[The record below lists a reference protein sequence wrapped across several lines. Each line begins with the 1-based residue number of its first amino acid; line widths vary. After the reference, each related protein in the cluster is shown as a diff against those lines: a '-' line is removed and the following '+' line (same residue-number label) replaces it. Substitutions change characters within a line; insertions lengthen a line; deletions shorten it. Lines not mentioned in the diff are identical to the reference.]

1 MDDNYKKRHKPQRN
15 SKYKQGYF
23 HPQHPEKWVTKT
35 NEYRSS
41 WEFFF
46 YGLVG
51 QKLTSDKSRF

>member
-15 SKYKQGYF
+15 SRYKQGYF

-46 YGLVG
+46 FYGLV
-51 QKLTSDKSRF
+51 